1 MATVRI
7 QRSDVN
13 ALPPVCVHCGVAAP
27 HRREIEFV
35 WHPWWGCVFLR
46 LLGPL
51 GGLILQAHLEK
62 RMKLGLPACP
72 AHQTRA
78 VWQPHAY
85 FAGGAILLFLLGV
98 GGVLLT
104 GEVDRRR
111 LEQRAPLVLC
121 GLAVAAVT
129 YGGVGRIVRTRLV
142 RPTRITEEHLELDG
156 VSEAFARAHHGERV
170 EPCGSSA

>member
-13 ALPPVCVHCGVAAP
+13 TLPSICVHCGVAAP

-72 AHQTRA
+72 RHHARA

-85 FAGGAILLFLLGV
+85 FAGGAILLFVLGIGGMLLADKYDHWRFD
-98 GGVLLT
+98 
-104 GEVDRRR
+104 E
-111 LEQRAPLVLC
+111 RASVVLC
-121 GLAVAAVT
+121 GLAIAGVT
-129 YGGVGRIVRTRLV
+129 YAGVGRFVWTRLV
-142 RPTRITEEHLELDG
+142 RPMRITEEHLELAG
-156 VSEAFARAHHGERV
+156 VSEAFARAHHGEGV

>member
-7 QRSDVN
+7 RRSDVN
-13 ALPPVCVHCGVAAP
+13 ALPPLCVHCGVTAP

-62 RMKLGLPACP
+62 RIKLGLPACT

-78 VWQPHAY
+78 VWQPHTY
-85 FAGGAILLFLLGV
+85 FAVGTVLLFLLGI
-98 GGVLLT
+98 GGVVLM
-104 GEVDRRR
+104 GDGDRRQ
-111 LEQRAPLVLC
+111 LERRAPAVLC
-121 GLAVAAVT
+121 GLAVAAVA
-129 YGGVGRIVRTRLV
+129 YAGVCGIVRTRLV
-142 RPTRITEEHLELDG
+142 RPTRITEQHVELEG
-156 VSEAFARAHHGERV
+156 VSEAFASAHLAECA
-170 EPCGSSA
+170 EPCASSA